1 MKELLVQIKQRTEKL
16 LEEIEKLDDLEFSY
30 HTMCTIS
37 DYSVVQDQKDLVG
50 FLKMKL
56 KTATDMLD
64 KL

>member
-37 DYSVVQDQKDLVG
+37 DYSVVQDQKDLVE

-64 KL
+64 KS

>member
-37 DYSVVQDQKDLVG
+37 DYSVVQDQKDLVD

-56 KTATDMLD
+56 KSATDMLD

>member
-37 DYSVVQDQKDLVG
+37 DYSVLQDQKDLVE

-56 KTATDMLD
+56 KSATDMLD

>member
-30 HTMCTIS
+30 HTMRTIS
-37 DYSVVQDQKDLVG
+37 DYSVVQDQKDLVE

>member
-1 MKELLVQIKQRTEKL
+1 MKELLLQIKQRTEKL
-16 LEEIEKLDDLEFSY
+16 LEEVEKLDDLEFSY

-37 DYSVVQDQKDLVG
+37 DYSVVQDQKELVE

-64 KL
+64 KS

>member
-1 MKELLVQIKQRTEKL
+1 MKEILVQIKQRTEKL

-37 DYSVVQDQKDLVG
+37 DYSVLQDQKDLVE

-56 KTATDMLD
+56 KSATDMLD
-64 KL
+64 KP